1 MTNCLNFGF
10 HYLEKKNSNLNLYNQ
25 FMFDEYFI
33 PMNVGFYKETT
44 ISKNIMAK
52 LKLPFNLKD
61 LIK

>member
-1 MTNCLNFGF
+1 
-10 HYLEKKNSNLNLYNQ
+10 
-25 FMFDEYFI
+25 MFDEYFI